1 MRIGCHLLMFCNAV
15 VTEFYYSSMKII
27 DCRFM
32 YLSFWLYDDVNG
44 IVFQSGLL
52 VVVCN
57 T

>member
-44 IVFQSGLL
+44 IVFSQ
-52 VVVCN
+52 VY
-57 T
+57 